1 MRRRT
6 ALALLAV
13 LLATQTGCSGHA
25 STPGTRGAGCV
36 SGADARPAAQ
46 TLLDRRAAA
55 VRADDPEAFLAT
67 VDATKAGLYDEQ
79 LAWFTRVRGLPEHT
93 FGLRLSVNQGSS
105 DDSLTS
111 YVSQE
116 VRLAGIDEKPVGVV
130 HLVTF
135 ERYDGCWLVTA
146 DQPDLLNV
154 ALAPWDAPGSYV
166 VHRDGVVLVTDES
179 TEHERKRILDAAV
192 SAWQVERR
200 LLAFVNRRPD
210 DAGVVVL
217 AFTTDEAMKANG
229 LYHQSLDLT
238 GGVELPI
245 EAGPDEV
252 DYRVLVAPSMLGFS
266 VSARLSEV
274 LRHEFV
280 HVLLARHHSYAPNW
294 AVEGVAEYYASGEGG
309 GPTTPLEQLVPPG
322 STTDGVG
329 LPEEEFYAGGWASL
343 SGNYAV
349 AWAAM
354 TYLGAEHGTDEPARL
369 LKALDRAKGYYFPKR
384 VERILG
390 ERYGLTSDELG
401 AQAREL
407 IAERRGR

>member
-1 MRRRT
+1 LRRRRA
-6 ALALLAV
+6 ALALLAA
-13 LLATQTGCSGHA
+13 LLTTQTGCTGHSSEA
-25 STPGTRGAGCV
+25 AADGSGCV
-36 SGADARPAAQ
+36 SGDDARRAAQ
-46 TLLDRRAAA
+46 SLLDRRTAAF
-55 VRADDPEAFLAT
+55 RGGDLEAFLAT
-67 VDATKAGLYDEQ
+67 VDATETELYGEQ
-79 LAWFTRVRGLPEHT
+79 RAWFSRVQQLPEHT
-93 FGLRLSVNQGSS
+93 FELTLSVNQGTS

-111 YVSQE
+111 YVNQD
-116 VRLAGIDEKPVGVV
+116 VQLAGIDEKSVGVV

-135 ERYDGCWLVTA
+135 ERRDGCWLVAA
-146 DQPDLLNV
+146 DEPDLLNV

-179 TEHERKRILDAAV
+179 TEDERERLLDEAV

-229 LYHQSLDLT
+229 FYHQSLDLT

-245 EAGPDEV
+245 KAGPDDV
-252 DYRVLVAPSMLGFS
+252 DYRVLVAPAMLDVGVAS
-266 VSARLSEV
+266 GLPAV

-280 HVLLARHHSYAPNW
+280 HVLLARHPLATTW

-309 GPTTPLEQLVPPG
+309 GPTAPIEQLVPAG
-322 STTDGVG
+322 SSTGG
-329 LPEEEFYAGGWASL
+329 AGIPEEEFYADTWAAL
-343 SGNYAV
+343 AGNYAV

-354 TYLGAEHGTDEPARL
+354 TYLGDEYGKDEPARL
-369 LKALDRAKGYYFPKR
+369 VKALHRAKGYYFPKR

-401 AQAREL
+401 ARAREL
-407 IAERRGR
+407 IADRV